1 VCHHGGAGT
10 TATGTPPLFL
20 PSQQLINTL
29 TGLIAGKPTI
39 VVPFFGD
46 QPFWGK
52 CVNRGGCGPEP
63 IPIKDLNVDN
73 LTAALEFC
81 KSEYVAENAVKMGTS
96 ISLFR
101 HQLVLTL
108 LCKLGKLILEE
119 DGIGDAL
126 KFFYKTLPLNA
137 RGMHSFPDPTN

>member
-1 VCHHGGAGT
+1 MLCGVSPWRGWHHSNRHST
-10 TATGTPPLFL
+10 PFPPL
-20 PSQQLINTL
+20 PQKLINCNW

-52 CVNRGGCGPEP
+52 CVNRSGCGPEP

-81 KSEYVAENAVKMGTS
+81 KSEHVAANAVKMGTP
-96 ISLFR
+96 
-101 HQLVLTL
+101 
-108 LCKLGKLILEE
+108 
-119 DGIGDAL
+119 
-126 KFFYKTLPLNA
+126 LPLPSYSNMPHTLSQIRQINLG
-137 RGMHSFPDPTN
+137 RGWDWGCFEIPL